1 MKRHILILILGLYYF
16 SGTLTAHTVYHWKPV
31 NSQFDLLVNQIEE
44 TYPHD
49 IVIYKVKPVIQKLY
63 SIAYKCK
70 NPILISRA
78 MYWDAR
84 SIALINPDS
93 ASILLNKAIR
103 LTDTIKFHYDYARI
117 KYVKAAILEE
127 KGNVAEAY
135 QMYNDLS
142 LYFKQ
147 IGDDFFTANSFIR
160 MGLILEQLEEF
171 REALMFLQK
180 GNYYYQNADMNVS
193 AVKNQ
198 LNISNALYH
207 LGKPTE
213 AVHILESLVN
223 NSVCRQDTSFQI
235 NVMLSLCSYTSDF
248 QKYKKYSKQ
257 TYLLAKQFNN
267 QSLLIRALINR
278 GTAFFKINK
287 LDSAMFYNMQ
297 ARNLAFKQN
306 DITALR
312 IVFGGITQIYANLK
326 QWDSAYHYSSLF
338 HAYNDSILGT
348 NKVVAINKIQQ
359 REEIQRY
366 EFLIQ
371 KAKLQKKI
379 WALIIFALCCISASL
394 LIIIRIQ
401 RKKSRTEQ
409 QLKEAETRELN
420 QRLKNEI
427 LQKKHFQAEI
437 DFKNRELASNTLI
450 SSRTNQVLEGLFKQ
464 IEELGKKGVL
474 PNKQEAFLK
483 NQIKDHLH
491 SEDYWE
497 DFKLHFEKVHPD
509 FFRKLKEK
517 YSTISENELRLCA
530 YMRIGMTSKQIAQ
543 ILSVLPQ
550 SVHTSRYR
558 LRKKIGL
565 ETDDSLED
573 YLRNL

>member
-1 MKRHILILILGLYYF
+1 MKKLILILVLGLYYF
-16 SGTLTAHTVYHWKPV
+16 SGTLAAHTVYLWKPV
-31 NSQFDLLVNQIEE
+31 NSQFDLLANQIEKM
-44 TYPHD
+44 YPHD
-49 IVIYKVKPVIQKLY
+49 IVIYKVKPIIQKLY
-63 SIAYKCK
+63 NIAYKCK

-135 QMYNDLS
+135 QIYNDLS

-171 REALMFLQK
+171 RESLMFLQK
-180 GNYYYQNADMNVS
+180 GNYYYRNADMNAS
-193 AVKNQ
+193 AIKNQ

-223 NSVCRQDTSFQI
+223 NSVCRQDTSFWI

-267 QSLLIRALINR
+267 QSLLIRALINK
-278 GTAFFKINK
+278 GTAFFKMNK
-287 LDSAMFYNMQ
+287 LDSAMFYNIQ

-306 DITALR
+306 DIIALR

-348 NKVVAINKIQQ
+348 NKIVAINKIQQ

-409 QLKEAETRELN
+409 QLKKVETRELN

-437 DFKNRELASNTLI
+437 DFKNRELASNALI
-450 SSRTNQVLEGLFKQ
+450 SSRTNQVLDGLFKQ
-464 IEELGKKGVL
+464 IEKLGEEGVL
-474 PNKQEAFLK
+474 PHKQESILK
-483 NQIKDHLH
+483 KQIKDHLH

-565 ETDDSLED
+565 EKDESIED

>member
-1 MKRHILILILGLYYF
+1 MKRLILILVFGLYYF
-16 SGTLTAHTVYHWKPV
+16 SGTLAAHTVYQWKPV
-31 NSQFDLLVNQIEE
+31 NSQFDLLANQIEK

-49 IVIYKVKPVIQKLY
+49 IVIYKVKPVIRKLY
-63 SIAYKCK
+63 NIAYKL
-70 NPILISRA
+70 NNSILISRA

-117 KYVKAAILEE
+117 KYVKATILEE
-127 KGNVAEAY
+127 KGNVSEAY
-135 QMYNDLS
+135 QIYNDLS

-147 IGDDFFTANSFIR
+147 IGDDFFTANSFVR
-160 MGLILEQLEEF
+160 MGLILERLEEF
-171 REALMFLQK
+171 RESLMFLQK
-180 GNYYYQNADMNVS
+180 GNYYYRNADMNAS
-193 AVKNQ
+193 AIKNQ

-207 LGKPTE
+207 LGKSTE

-223 NSVCRQDTSFQI
+223 NSVCRQDTSFWI

-248 QKYKKYSKQ
+248 QKFKKYSKQ
-257 TYLLAKQFNN
+257 TYLLAKLFNN
-267 QSLLIRALINR
+267 QSLLIRALINK
-278 GTAFFKINK
+278 GTAFFKVNK

-306 DITALR
+306 DIIALR
-312 IVFGGITQIYANLK
+312 IIFGGITQVYVNLK
-326 QWDSAYHYSSLF
+326 QWDSAYHYAGLF

-379 WALIIFALCCISASL
+379 WALIIFALCCISVSL

-409 QLKEAETRELN
+409 QLKETETRELN

-437 DFKNRELASNTLI
+437 DFKNRELASNALI
-450 SSRTNQVLEGLFKQ
+450 SSRTNQVLDGLFKQ
-464 IEELGKKGVL
+464 IEKLGEEGVL
-474 PNKQEAFLK
+474 PHKQESILK

-565 ETDDSLED
+565 ETDESIED

>member
-1 MKRHILILILGLYYF
+1 MKRFILILGLCCF
-16 SGTLTAHTVYHWKPV
+16 SGTLAANNVYKWKPV
-31 NSQFDLLVNQIEE
+31 NSQFDLLVNWIEQN
-44 TYPHD
+44 YPHD
-49 IVIYKVKPVIQKLY
+49 ISNSKVKIVIQKLY
-63 SIAYKCK
+63 KIADNSG
-70 NPILISRA
+70 NPILVSRA
-78 MYWDAR
+78 MYWNAR

-117 KYVKAAILEE
+117 KCIQATILEE
-127 KGNVAEAY
+127 KGNAPEAY
-135 QMYNDLS
+135 QIYSNLIS
-142 LYFKQ
+142 YFKQ
-147 IGDDFFTANSFIR
+147 LGDDIYTANVFVR
-160 MGLILEQLEEF
+160 MGLILEKLEEYS
-171 REALMFLQK
+171 ESLIFLQK
-180 GNYYYQNADMNVS
+180 GNYYYQKADMNAS
-193 AVKNQ
+193 AIKNQ
-198 LNISNALYH
+198 LNVSNALYH

-223 NSVCRQDTSFQI
+223 NSVCRQDTSFRI
-235 NVMLSLCSYTSDF
+235 NVMLSLCSYTSDLKKF
-248 QKYKKYSKQ
+248 KKYSKQ
-257 TYLLAKQFNN
+257 TYLLAILFNN
-267 QSLLIRALINR
+267 QSLLTRALINQ
-278 GTAFFKINK
+278 GTAFFNVNE
-287 LDSAMFYNMQ
+287 LDSAMFYNIQ
-297 ARNLAFKQN
+297 ARDIAFKQN
-306 DITALR
+306 DIAALR
-312 IVFGGITQIYANLK
+312 IILGNITQIYANLK
-326 QWDSAYHYSSLF
+326 QWNSAYHYSNLF
-338 HAYNDSILGT
+338 HLYNDSVVGT

-401 RKKSRTEQ
+401 RKKSRAEQ
-409 QLKEAETRELN
+409 QLKKAETRELN

-427 LQKKHFQAEI
+427 LQKKHFQTEI

-464 IEELGKKGVL
+464 IEELGKEGVL
-474 PNKQEAFLK
+474 PHKQEVILK

-543 ILSVLPQ
+543 ILSVLPE

-565 ETDDSLED
+565 ETDESIED